1 MAHNETQNGWSQ
13 SKKLSIHDLQGTER
27 QLDRIL
33 RRIGKL
39 EQKLTVVQTKIYV
52 AASVAAAVF
61 TGLVQLVMF
70 VLGKT

>member
-1 MAHNETQNGWSQ
+1 MDSQETQNGWSQ
-13 SKKLSIHDLQGTER
+13 YKKLIIHELEGTER

-33 RRIGKL
+33 RRMSKL
-39 EQKLTVVQTKIYV
+39 EQRLTVVQTKIYV

>member
-1 MAHNETQNGWSQ
+1 MDSQETQNGWSQ
-13 SKKLSIHDLQGTER
+13 YKKLIIHELEGTER

-33 RRIGKL
+33 RRMSKL

>member
-1 MAHNETQNGWSQ
+1 MDSQETQNGWSQ
-13 SKKLSIHDLQGTER
+13 YKKLIIHELEGTER

-33 RRIGKL
+33 RRMSKL
-39 EQKLTVVQTKIYV
+39 EQKLTVVHTKIYV

>member
-1 MAHNETQNGWSQ
+1 MDHNETQNGWSQ
-13 SKKLSIHDLQGTER
+13 YKKLIIHELEGTER

-33 RRIGKL
+33 RRMGKL
-39 EQKLTVVQTKIYV
+39 EQRLTVVQTKIYV

>member
-1 MAHNETQNGWSQ
+1 MDHNETQNGWSQ
-13 SKKLSIHDLQGTER
+13 YKKLIIHELQGTER

>member
-1 MAHNETQNGWSQ
+1 MDPQETQNGWSQ
-13 SKKLSIHDLQGTER
+13 YKKLIIHELQGTER

-33 RRIGKL
+33 RRLGKL